1 MKTSNLLPSDRPS
14 RVYCMVCE
22 KYLAEDVRW
31 GKQSI
36 LPEDISKHR
45 CYCGALGSMVYV
57 FNDKPSTIPPL
68 PISDLQKFP
77 HCGDPNC
84 KGYCDDLACIPQT
97 RPSEPENN
105 STTKENAIAASI
117 VILFIAL
124 AVMHK
129 LGSI

>member
-1 MKTSNLLPSDRPS
+1 MF
-14 RVYCMVCE
+14 CE
-22 KYLAEDVRW
+22 KYLSENFLFAGTNVKPRD
-31 GKQSI
+31 
-36 LPEDISKHR
+36 LSKTIHTK
-45 CYCGALGSMVYV
+45 CGVQDSTVYV
-57 FNDKPSTIPPL
+57 FANNPGIIPPVIQSL
-68 PISDLQKFP
+68 P